1 MQNFTETAPET
12 WEGGY
17 YDEKADIFSFGIIL
31 WSLFGSTQQNR
42 DTESIGEI
50 IESVTHEESAYLRSR
65 DKILPPFQQRE
76 IIRKVINNSNTNAC
90 YKNSVNFF
98 VERGEDYLF
107 MAIPQILWLNLSK
120 SVGKHSLILDLPFR
134 RF

>member
-76 IIRKVINNSNTNAC
+76 IIRKVTIVILMLVI
-90 YKNSVNFF
+90 KIQLIFF

-120 SVGKHSLILDLPFR
+120 SVGKHSLILDLPFC